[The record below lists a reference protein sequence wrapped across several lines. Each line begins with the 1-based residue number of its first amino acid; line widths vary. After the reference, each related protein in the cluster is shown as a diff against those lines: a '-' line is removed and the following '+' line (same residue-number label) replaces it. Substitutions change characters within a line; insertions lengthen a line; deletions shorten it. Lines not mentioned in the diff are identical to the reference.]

1 MERNGGWLTVGACAG
16 HKLDRPLNL
25 LRHWN
30 PMRTVNLER
39 QRAKRQGILQAA
51 TECFAAKGFHRTST
65 AEICAKAEMS
75 PGNLFHY
82 FPSKQAIIDAI
93 VEEEGSETTAYFAE
107 AGQASDLFAELLAFM
122 DVILALASDPAYL
135 KLRLEITA
143 EAARDRHVGM
153 LVARNDADLQDALNA
168 LLRNAAARGQV
179 DPKLDP
185 ATSARWVN
193 ALIDGV
199 FCRTATDPDFKP
211 TNQRDMLRLLLT
223 RFLRPG
229 VGTAS

>member
-1 MERNGGWLTVGACAG
+1 
-16 HKLDRPLNL
+16 
-25 LRHWN
+25 
-30 PMRTVNLER
+30 MRTVDPER
-39 QRAKRQGILQAA
+39 QRARRQTILQAA

-65 AEICAKAEMS
+65 AEICATAGMS

-82 FPSKQAIIDAI
+82 FPSKQAIIAAI
-93 VEEEGSETTAYFAE
+93 VEDESSETTAYFAD
-107 AGQASDLFAELLAFM
+107 ASQAADLFAELLVFM

-135 KLRLEITA
+135 KLRLEIAA
-143 EAARDRHVGM
+143 EAARDRHIGV
-153 LVARNDADLQDALNA
+153 LVARNDAKLQGALNA

-199 FCRTATDPDFKP
+199 FSRTAIDPDFKP
-211 TNQRDMLRLLLT
+211 SDQRDMLRLLLT

-229 VGTAS
+229 METAP